1 MESKNFCNDKFIEE
15 YNSFLN
21 QLELLSED
29 TSSKEIIKTLKNEC
43 ETDKLSRGMIFYNTL
58 KDDSVFELF
67 CKSKIKI
74 FSSKDRKTS
83 LLSNSLFGEQLPLK
97 KLINNQ
103 DQKTKDIIWKYLHL
117 FYFLLESNNKNRSV
131 RKSKISKI
139 LKENKKNVGNLTSDV
154 KMELLDVDV
163 NDETNNMI
171 DDIVTSFE
179 KTLSGNSANP
189 FESIMEITQKI
200 TEKYNDKIESGDIEL
215 DKLMGSIQK
224 SIPGMPNLMGEG
236 GGGDMAGLG
245 AMFGGQKKPV
255 EKVII
260 DDSFSTDN
268 VELGDKDKKE
278 GSGMNLTNMLN
289 MMNSMNKG
297 AGTGD
302 GGSEGDAGMPNMG
315 GIFSMLGKLDS
326 VNNEEDAEKLKV
338 EMDSYLEKELGVDV
352 SKLNQQLSD
361 AQEKITCKITDVT
374 DDEPDL
380 D

>member
-21 QLELLSED
+21 QLETIVEEAPNKD
-29 TSSKEIIKTLKNEC
+29 IINTLKKEC
-43 ETDKLSRGMIFYNTL
+43 ETDKLTRGMVFYNTL
-58 KDDSVFELF
+58 KDDSIFELF

-74 FSSKDRKTS
+74 FSSKDKETS

-117 FYFLLESNNKNRSV
+117 FYFLLESNNKNRST

-139 LKENKKNVGNLTSDV
+139 LKENNSSTKENLTDDV
-154 KMELLDVDV
+154 KNELLDVDV
-163 NDETNNMI
+163 NDDTNNMI
-171 DDIVTSFE
+171 DDIVKSFE

-215 DKLMGSIQK
+215 DKLMDSIQK

-236 GGGDMAGLG
+236 GEGGMAGLG

-297 AGTGD
+297 AGEGGGD
-302 GGSEGDAGMPNMG
+302 SGMPNMG
-315 GIFSMLGKLDS
+315 GIFSMLGKLDNI
-326 VNNEEDAEKLKV
+326 NNEEDAEKLKE

-361 AQEKITCKITDVT
+361 AQEKITDKVNDDVIEYT
-374 DDEPDL
+374 NDNIK
-380 D
+380 